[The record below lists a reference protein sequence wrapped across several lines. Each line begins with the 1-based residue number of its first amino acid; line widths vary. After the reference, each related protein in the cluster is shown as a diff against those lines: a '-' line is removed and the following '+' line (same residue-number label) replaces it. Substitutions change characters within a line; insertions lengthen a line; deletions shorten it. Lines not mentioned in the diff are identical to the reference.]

1 MPKLQKSK
9 EKKRALLQA
18 TLSLVNEAGF
28 QGASMSKVAKMAKV
42 SPATIYLYFEN
53 KQDLINQ
60 LYLEVKGS
68 FSEQAFKDLDDSL
81 SLKMRFEKIWYNIAD
96 FKFNQ
101 VDEAIFL
108 SQCDNTPI
116 IDENVRK
123 EGLKHLEPLVNLWNE
138 GQKEGLIKDI
148 SHYILYAM
156 TIYPMAFLMNK
167 NVKTHCALN
176 ELTLN
181 DAFNAA
187 WDSIKI

>member
-9 EKKRALLQA
+9 EKKKALLQA

-28 QGASMSKVAKMAKV
+28 QGASMSKVAKLAKV

-60 LYLEVKGS
+60 LYLEVKHS
-68 FSEQAFKDLDDSL
+68 FSEQAFKNLDESL

-116 IDENVRK
+116 IDEEIRK
-123 EGLKHLEPLVNLWNE
+123 EGLRHLEPLVDLWIE
-138 GQKEGLIKDI
+138 GQKEGVIKNI

-167 NVKTHCALN
+167 NVKMHCDLN
-176 ELTLN
+176 ELTLK

-187 WDSIKI
+187 WDSIKT